1 MNPLTYSLCQKP
13 VLGLLMFAS
22 SLCVFPP
29 LFQDEPLPLQRAA
42 SFVKEFEAPVSRPY
56 FLEIGFD
63 FPSFESIR
71 DDQVAGWG
79 HNDNCE
85 RDYAAIPQSQRTELG
100 RPIPLHVLLR
110 HKQSGKVALDKVFN
124 SLCITSTAAS
134 GFQKTRTVGRLDL
147 VAGKYTIEVDNVTPQ
162 TGLDGVKT
170 TVSLVAGH
178 GK

>member
-13 VLGLLMFAS
+13 VLGVLMFAS

-42 SFVKEFEAPVSRPY
+42 SFVKDFEAPVGRSY

-63 FPSFESIR
+63 FPSTASLR
-71 DDQVAGWG
+71 DDQVAGSRYD
-79 HNDNCE
+79 DNCE
-85 RDYAAIPQSQRTELG
+85 RDYAAIPQSQRTDLG
-100 RPIPLHVLLR
+100 RPIPLHVLVR
-110 HKQSGKVALDKVFN
+110 DTRSGKVALDKVFN

-134 GFQKTRTVGRLDL
+134 GLQKTRTMGRLDL
-147 VAGKYTIEVDNVTPQ
+147 AAGKYTIEVGNVTPQ
-162 TGLDGVKT
+162 NGLDGVKT

>member
-29 LFQDEPLPLQRAA
+29 LFQDEPLPLQRTA

-63 FPSFESIR
+63 FPSLASIR
-71 DDQVAGWG
+71 DDQVAGSRYD
-79 HNDNCE
+79 DNCE
-85 RDYAAIPQSQRTELG
+85 RDYAAIPQSQRTDLG
-100 RPIPLHVLLR
+100 RPIPLHVLVR
-110 HKQSGKVALDKVFN
+110 DKQSGKVALDKVFN

-134 GFQKTRTVGRLDL
+134 GLQKTRTVGRLDL
-147 VAGKYTIEVDNVTPQ
+147 VAGKYMIEVDNVTPQ